1 MSPDTAIYVK
11 IGGKKYT
18 LPVNPENIS
27 VTHPYVD
34 KTAEIAGVGEV
45 LIPQKPGLREITFES
60 FFPGNDDPY
69 VHDYRNP
76 RTLAKAFERAWK
88 NRTKCRLI
96 IARSIDY
103 DTNIQCVISDWKVED
118 RGGEP
123 DDLYYSVTFREY
135 RSYGVSQMT
144 VVDSTGSAVTG
155 PGANLT
161 PADGAL
167 SQKITVSTENIRE
180 MDTAQMVVGA
190 SISLN
195 GTYYADPEATEAV
208 GTASGDTATLT
219 RIDSVRSAPYYVKG
233 FGWLKANAVLLMQNV
248 NAAVEEQ
255 TSPWA
260 KWGL

>member
-1 MSPDTAIYVK
+1 MSPDTMIYVK

-18 LPVNPENIS
+18 LPVNPEEIEVS
-27 VTHPYVD
+27 HPHVD
-34 KTAEIAGVGEV
+34 KTAEIAGLGEI
-45 LIPQKPGLREITFES
+45 LIPQKPGLREVTFQS

-76 RTLAKAFERAWK
+76 RTLAKAFEKAWK

-96 IARSIDY
+96 ISRSVDY
-103 DTNIQCVISDWKVED
+103 DTNMQCVVSDWKITD

-144 VVDSTGSAVTG
+144 VVSGTSTAAVSG

-161 PADGAL
+161 AADGAL
-167 SQKITVSTENIRE
+167 SQRVSVSTTTVRE
-180 MDTAQMVVGA
+180 MDSPQMVVGA

-195 GTYYADPEATEAV
+195 GVYNSDPEADQEI
-208 GTASGDTATLT
+208 GTANGDTAALT
-219 RIDSVRSAPYYVKG
+219 RLDSGRNAPYYVQG
-233 FGWLKANAVLLMQNV
+233 MGWFKTASVSLV
-248 NAAVEEQ
+248 
-255 TSPWA
+255 
-260 KWGL
+260 G